1 MAKERCSIFH
11 GRETILDKIADYLQR
26 KDDAPFTVYGPSGS
40 GKTSIIAEA
49 ARKVSFCTLRKG
61 WIMKFIF
68 KKKCKV
74 TFNEEVV

>member
-49 ARKVSFCTLRKG
+49 ARKVSFYMKG
-61 WIMKFIF
+61 LDNEIFILNKLYSNF
-68 KKKCKV
+68 Q
-74 TFNEEVV
+74 